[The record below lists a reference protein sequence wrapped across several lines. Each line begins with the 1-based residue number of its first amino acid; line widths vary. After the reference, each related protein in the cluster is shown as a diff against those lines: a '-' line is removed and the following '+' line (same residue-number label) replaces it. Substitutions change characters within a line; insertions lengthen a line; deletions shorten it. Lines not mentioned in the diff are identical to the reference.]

1 MARAPLAF
9 TRAAGCLL
17 PGFRPD
23 VISSDVHVL
32 NVDGPA
38 FDLLAT
44 LSKFLVLGVDVNS
57 LIAAVTDAPAR
68 AIRRPSL
75 GTLAVG
81 TEGDAT
87 IVDVEEGSFEFH
99 DTQGER
105 LAADRRLRLKGMV
118 VNGKWWPPASA
129 R

>member
-1 MARAPLAF
+1 M
-9 TRAAGCLL
+9 TSHT
-17 PGFRPD
+17 D

-38 FDLLAT
+38 FDLLT
-44 LSKFLVLGVDVNS
+44 TMSKFMVLGVDVNA
-57 LIAAVTDAPAR
+57 LVAAVTSAPAR

-87 IVDVEEGSFEFH
+87 VVDVE
-99 DTQGER
+99 QGESIQTEISAKFR
-105 LAADRRLRLKGMV
+105 LDTLAPLLVGAGMELDRSWTDPDGDFALSLAV
-118 VNGKWWPPASA
+118 VPT
-129 R
+129 

>member
-1 MARAPLAF
+1 VPWF
-9 TRAAGCLL
+9 AGSGL
-17 PGFRPD
+17 PPD

-38 FDLLAT
+38 FDLLT
-44 LSKFLVLGVDVNS
+44 TMSKFLVQGMELNALV
-57 LIAAVTDAPAR
+57 AAVTQAPAN

-87 IVDVEEGSFEFH
+87 IVDIEKGSFEFY
-99 DTQGER
+99 DTQGVR
-105 LAADRRLRLKGMV
+105 LDADQRLRLKGMV
-118 VNGKWWPPASA
+118 VGGVWWPPAE